1 MYCSLSQNVH
11 ALINEN
17 NDNRLILPLNHAVFP
32 RHRIGDSFMSCP
44 FPLSDPAPIWSLDL
58 KLSAILG
65 AEQSLIALE
74 CKFPTSGFLLGLDGW
89 NRMICFAI

>member
-1 MYCSLSQNVH
+1 MYCSLSQNAH
-11 ALINEN
+11 ALLNEN
-17 NDNRLILPLNHAVFP
+17 NNNRLKLPLNHAECP
-32 RHRIGDSFMSCP
+32 RHQIGDPFF
-44 FPLSDPAPIWSLDL
+44 FPLSDPALIWSLDL

-89 NRMICFAI
+89 NRMICSAV